1 MSSRGAHDRALVD
14 AVLAGDREAYRTLV
28 ERESRAVIGLCQQVL
43 GDPDEA
49 QDVAQDAFV
58 QAFRS
63 LAGYR
68 GDGTFGAWVGRIAR
82 RMAVAQSA
90 RAGRTKAG
98 DVASAADT
106 LRDEGADPLRHV
118 VAVEHSAR
126 LRRAVDELPPDQR
139 QVVALRFFQDMPLER
154 IATETNVP
162 LGTVKSRLHR
172 ALARLREQ
180 GDLRPMA

>member
-1 MSSRGAHDRALVD
+1 MSSTGAHDRALVD
-14 AVLAGDREAYRTLV
+14 AVLAGDRDAYRTLV

-43 GDPDEA
+43 GDPDDA

-82 RMAVAQSA
+82 RMAVARAQSA
-90 RAGRTKAG
+90 GRRATAAG
-98 DVASAADT
+98 EPERELVGDDS
-106 LRDEGADPLRHV
+106 ADPLRHV
-118 VAVEHSAR
+118 VALERSTR

-154 IATETNVP
+154 IALETDVP

>member
-1 MSSRGAHDRALVD
+1 MTSPSVHDRALVD
-14 AVLAGDREAYRTLV
+14 AVLAGDRDAYRLLV
-28 ERESRAVIGLCQQVL
+28 ERESRAVIGVCQRVL

-49 QDVAQDAFV
+49 QDAAQDAFV

-82 RMAVAQSA
+82 RIAVARAVS
-90 RAGRTKAG
+90 AGRRVTT
-98 DVASAADT
+98 DVATAAEVVRGDAT
-106 LRDEGADPLRHV
+106 DPLDHV
-118 VAVEHSAR
+118 MDLEQSDR
-126 LRRAVDELPPDQR
+126 LREAVDQLPADQR
-139 QVVALRFFQDMPLER
+139 QVVSLRFFQDMPLER
-154 IATETNVP
+154 IAVETNVP

-180 GDLRPMA
+180 GDLRPLA